1 MASYTSGK
9 WVVKLVGGTGGPAVT
24 VTVQVA
30 VLLPSVVVTV
40 IVVVPAV
47 SAVTWPLLFTV
58 ATAVLLLDHETLLS
72 VAFAGKMV
80 YVRSVLPPIW
90 RLADVGLMLT
100 PVTATACTVTVQ
112 EAVIEASV
120 VDVAV
125 IVAVPMATP
134 VTFPELS
141 TVATLVLLLVQVTA
155 LPVLASAGV

>member
-1 MASYTSGK
+1 ME
-9 WVVKLVGGTGGPAVT
+9 LV
-24 VTVQVA
+24 
-30 VLLPSVVVTV
+30 
-40 IVVVPAV
+40 
-47 SAVTWPLLFTV
+47 
-58 ATAVLLLDHETLLS
+58 HETLLS

-90 RLADVGLMLT
+90 RFADVGLMLT
-100 PVTATACTVTVQ
+100 PVTATACTATAQ

-125 IVAVPMATP
+125 IVAEPAAIP

-155 LPVLASAGV
+155 LPVLASEGV